1 MPRPDKGTE
10 PSMEEIL
17 ASIRKIIAEEPI
29 GSRFEPVHL
38 DALSAVDPVTP
49 VNPVTPVKEQASV
62 AGTRA
67 PMHFGNAGPG
77 IAQATRATR
86 GRVVLDDA
94 LADLVEP
101 DESEAVGAVKK
112 SVQGPP
118 LPAAALPAKTPS
130 ADTRQR
136 PSWLFSHPHPIP
148 NPEPVALSLRE
159 PSQAGALPPT
169 ARDVPLA
176 GSRAEP
182 GAGPLVNKLVNPS
195 VEGFTAGTTTAG
207 ESDIAALRPDGATD
221 HRVVIT
227 GQPNAAG
234 PVSGHGLPSN
244 IGPETLPSDPG
255 VEPAAA
261 PAGRSAQEVSAAPVG
276 AMFGTPSD
284 PTSRPEAEAA
294 PARVAAPCP
303 SGQVVGQPAA
313 CAAVAAASVPVS
325 TVSMP
330 VSTAAPAVDNVD
342 TATTIAASTALNALA
357 QGLAAS
363 TAVPALEE
371 SVAAPVN
378 QPVTPAVRT
387 LEDTVADLLRPMLR
401 QWLDANMPRI
411 VEKAL
416 RVELAEG
423 VNPAVKTRSL

>member
-29 GSRFEPVHL
+29 GSRFEPVHR

-49 VNPVTPVKEQASV
+49 VREQASV

-67 PMHFGNAGPG
+67 PMRFGNAGPG
-77 IAQATRATR
+77 IAQGTGATR

-101 DESEAVGAVKK
+101 DESEAAEAVKK
-112 SVQGPP
+112 SFQGVP
-118 LPAAALPAKTPS
+118 LAAAALPAKTPS
-130 ADTRQR
+130 ADARQR

-176 GSRAEP
+176 DSRAEP
-182 GAGPLVNKLVNPS
+182 GAGPLVDKLVNPS
-195 VEGFTAGTTTAG
+195 VEGLTAGTTTAG
-207 ESDIAALRPDGATD
+207 ESDIAALRTDEATD
-221 HRVVIT
+221 HGVVIA
-227 GQPNAAG
+227 GRPNAAE
-234 PVSGHGLPSN
+234 PISGDGLPSN
-244 IGPETLPSDPG
+244 IGPETLPSEPE
-255 VEPAAA
+255 VEAAAA
-261 PAGRSAQEVSAAPVG
+261 PATGRSAQEGSVAPVG
-276 AMFGTPSD
+276 AMFGTPSE
-284 PTSRPEAEAA
+284 PTSRPESEAA
-294 PARVAAPCP
+294 PAQVAASCP
-303 SGQVVGQPAA
+303 SRPDVGEPPA

-325 TVSMP
+325 T
-330 VSTAAPAVDNVD
+330 AAPAVDNGD

-423 VNPAVKTRSL
+423 VKPAVKARSL